1 MNAAPAGGG
10 GGRRRRSKALGAS
23 HAPLTNR
30 WRSVHRCTIMG
41 DVSKRAAARQRRL
54 AAFPGEGMPPS
65 GTACQLL
72 CEDHVGTYV
81 LPYLCHWSDGTWRNV
96 GTGAPVKTG
105 VVGWRIKSEGIR

>member
-1 MNAAPAGGG
+1 M
-10 GGRRRRSKALGAS
+10 
-23 HAPLTNR
+23 T
-30 WRSVHRCTIMG
+30 

-105 VVGWRIKSEGIR
+105 VVGWRIKSEEVR